1 MRRYRTPNNLQH
13 MSYNLFLDDV
23 RMPKDAWLYG
33 RKVIT
38 LLEATGIK
46 DWIIVRNYDEFTS
59 MIDHNGIPD
68 VVSFD
73 HDLHFEHMRHYFDV
87 VVKTGIVEYSNLKYK
102 TGLACAEYLVRSCHK
117 HNVPLPQCYVHS
129 ANEVGRENI
138 KRLLGLKTFLSP

>member
-1 MRRYRTPNNLQH
+1 

-33 RKVIT
+33 KKVIS
-38 LLEATGIK
+38 LLQETEIK
-46 DWIIVRNYDEFTS
+46 DWVIVRDYDEFTS
-59 MIDHNGIPD
+59 MIRNGGIPS

-87 VVKTGIVEYSNLKYK
+87 VQKTGIVEYSKLRYK
-102 TGLACAEYLVRSCHK
+102 TGLACAEYLVRACHERG
-117 HNVPLPQCYVHS
+117 VPLPKCYVHS

-138 KRLLGLKTFLSP
+138 KRLLCLKTFLSP